1 MKKAIDDWT
10 QPLIERWRGGGGEFF
25 FFFDASLWA
34 QTNQRWRKGVLKT
47 NKRERDTHLPP
58 TKKENKNY
66 TIRFFRIYVSL
77 SLQNFVSILN
87 RQNAFYRRAKERK
100 KNGYARTF

>member
-34 QTNQRWRKGVLKT
+34 RINGGEKGCSKQI
-47 NKRERDTHLPP
+47 KERDTHLPP

>member
-1 MKKAIDDWT
+1 MKKAMT
-10 QPLIERWRGGGGEFF
+10 GHNRSAMERRGGEFF

-34 QTNQRWRKGVLKT
+34 RISGGE
-47 NKRERDTHLPP
+47 KRERYAPP
-58 TKKENKNY
+58 PNIQEENKNY
-66 TIRFFRIYVSL
+66 TIRFFRIYVTRL

>member
-34 QTNQRWRKGVLKT
+34 RINGGEKGCSKQI
-47 NKRERDTHLPP
+47 KERDTHLPP

-77 SLQNFVSILN
+77 SCKISLV
-87 RQNAFYRRAKERK
+87 Y
-100 KNGYARTF
+100 